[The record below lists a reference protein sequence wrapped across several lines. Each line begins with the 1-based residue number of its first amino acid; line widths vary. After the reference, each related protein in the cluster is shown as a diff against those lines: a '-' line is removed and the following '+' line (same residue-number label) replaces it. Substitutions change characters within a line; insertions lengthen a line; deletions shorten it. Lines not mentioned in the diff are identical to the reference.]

1 MEKSLATFIK
11 NISDLVKLIISTSG
25 LILKPLNFLSTSL
38 IGISFI
44 FSYVL
49 AEYYSTNH
57 HIAFLYYIIFEI
69 LYIGFIY
76 AVLPQNGLRLWLIKK
91 FKSEEK
97 AYFFYQCVLGFL
109 FFNNGLSMSYFS
121 TSTKSDILAFVPYE
135 LLIVIVGILFV
146 TGFVVK
152 IWSAKVVGIDIYYW
166 KDMFLGRKICEFVCC
181 GPYRFIS
188 NPMYG
193 IGQLQGYAIAI
204 LNGSIP
210 GLIVVF
216 INQCLVFSFYFTM
229 EKKFIKAVYL
239 DYQNAQQF
247 NLETES
253 EY

>member
-1 MEKSLATFIK
+1 MKKYLADFVK
-11 NISDLVKLIISTSG
+11 NISDLVKLIIGTAG
-25 LILKPLNFLSTSL
+25 FILKPLNFLSTGLIAISL
-38 IGISFI
+38 V

-57 HIAFLYYIIFEI
+57 QIAFLYYIIFEI

-76 AVLPQNGLRLWLIKK
+76 TVLPQNGLRLWLIKK

-97 AYFFYQCVLGFL
+97 AYTFYQCILGFL
-109 FFNNGLSMSYFS
+109 FFNNGVSMSYFS
-121 TSTKSDILAFVPYE
+121 TTTKSDILAFVPYE

-146 TGFVVK
+146 TGFIVK

-210 GLIVVF
+210 GLIVVI
-216 INQCLVFSFYFTM
+216 INQCLMFSFYYNV

-239 DYQNAQQF
+239 DYQNEAEYSY
-247 NLETES
+247 ETK
-253 EY
+253 